1 MSALAQKTQEHL
13 MTVLLAPVI
22 SEKST
27 FVAERHEQVV
37 FKVARDATKP
47 EIKAAVEMMF
57 STKDKKIEV
66 VGVQVANVK
75 GKEKKHGRF
84 VGKRAAWKK
93 AYVTLKEGQEINFAA
108 GENV

>member
-1 MSALAQKTQEHL
+1 MSALAQKTQERL

-75 GKEKKHGRF
+75 GKEKKLSLIH
-84 VGKRAAWKK
+84 
-93 AYVTLKEGQEINFAA
+93 I
-108 GENV
+108 